1 MCALSN
7 ADVKGTRLPE
17 PADFPVTW
25 DDEEEPTRLWTWD
38 EFHSPLPASTMSTSM
53 GQVTRMGMGQA
64 SKETGTYR
72 PGGLRKFFNGY
83 PYGTS
88 TAVEQTE
95 EEKTERERLLD
106 LAVGSALDKW
116 LNEWRPGL
124 ERDLEHMKSVDLAS
138 LNDTDL
144 WATLQEF
151 LGLNR
156 HHWYLHH
163 LLVMP
168 AMTAADRLKKIYL
181 EIMGDDAEDTA
192 HMLLRSSNSKT
203 VQAIEA
209 LDALAAGAQAS
220 DEVASVIKGERD
232 ATAIIEAMG
241 RHEDGVKW
249 LAKFDAYIYEFGYR
263 PGGFD
268 MLFPTWKEN
277 PAASFDLIRSR
288 LLSPGTT
295 SNNEAELLATRA
307 GLINAARQK
316 AAGDS
321 GMLQKFE
328 AALSLAEDLWPLKED
343 HSYYIDQAS
352 HAIIRIVLAEVGR
365 RLVANGTLEQADD
378 IWFIDI
384 EEAELSIKAKTPANL
399 QSLANERRDLRAVNI
414 RRTPPKYLGTAP
426 PDHDALKTLPGG
438 GDQIQDGPITLKGT
452 AASKGEATG
461 IARVILTPDEFGKL
475 NSGDILIC
483 RSTAPMWTPLF
494 RVAAALVSEAGGV
507 LSHPAV
513 VAREVGL
520 PAVVGIVGV
529 TSIIKDGQ
537 TVTVSGTDG
546 LVHIVE

>member
-1 MCALSN
+1 MCALSDT
-7 ADVKGTRLPE
+7 DVKGTRLPE
-17 PADFPVTW
+17 PPDFPVTW

-38 EFHSPLPASTMSTSM
+38 EFHSPLPASTMSISM

-72 PGGLRKFFNGY
+72 PGGLRKVFNGY

-88 TAVEQTE
+88 TAPEQTE
-95 EEKTERERLLD
+95 EEKAERERLLD
-106 LAVGSALDKW
+106 IAVGSALDNW
-116 LNEWRPGL
+116 INEWRPGL
-124 ERDLEHMKSVDLAS
+124 ERDLAHMKSVDLAS
-138 LNDTDL
+138 LGDARL
-144 WATLQEF
+144 WEALQEF
-151 LGLNR
+151 LGLNS

-181 EIMGDDAEDTA
+181 EIMGSEAENSA

-209 LDALAAGAQAS
+209 LDALAAAAEAS
-220 DEVASVIKGERD
+220 DEVASVIKAERD
-232 ATAIIEAMG
+232 AEAIIAALERLDEGMA
-241 RHEDGVKW
+241 W
-249 LAKFDAYIYEFGYR
+249 LVGFDEYMYEFGYR
-263 PGGFD
+263 PGGYD
-268 MLFPTWKEN
+268 LVFPTWIEN
-277 PAASFDLIRSR
+277 PGASFDLIRSR
-288 LLSPGTT
+288 LISPETT
-295 SNNEAELLATRA
+295 GNNEAELLATRA
-307 GLINAARQK
+307 NLINAAREK
-316 AAGDS
+316 VAGDS
-321 GMLQKFE
+321 DLREKFD

-352 HAIIRIVLAEVGR
+352 HSIIRITLAEIGR
-365 RLVANGTLEQADD
+365 RLVANGTLEEADD

-384 EEAELSIKAKTPANL
+384 DEAELGINGNAPANL
-399 QSLANERRDLRAVNI
+399 QALANERREERAANI

-426 PDHDALKTLPGG
+426 PDHDALMTLPGAS
-438 GDQIQDGPITLKGT
+438 DQAEDGVTALKGT
-452 AASKGEATG
+452 PASKGEATG

-520 PAVVGIVGV
+520 PAVVGIIGA

-546 LVHIVE
+546 MVHIVE

>member
-7 ADVKGTRLPE
+7 ADMKGIRLPE
-17 PADFPVTW
+17 LSDFPVTW
-25 DDEEEPTRLWTWD
+25 DDDEEPTRLWTWD

-83 PYGTS
+83 PYGSS
-88 TAVEQTE
+88 TAPEITD
-95 EEKTERERLLD
+95 EEKVERERRLD
-106 LAVGSALDKW
+106 VAVGSALNNWVNK
-116 LNEWRPGL
+116 WRPGL
-124 ERDLEHMKSVDLAS
+124 ERDLAHMKSVDLSTLSDAR
-138 LNDTDL
+138 L
-144 WATLQEF
+144 WETLQEF
-151 LGLNR
+151 LGLNS

-181 EIMGDDAEDTA
+181 EIMGSEAEDSA

-209 LDALAAGAQAS
+209 LDALAAGAKAS
-220 DEVASVIKGERD
+220 DEVSSVIKTEREGE
-232 ATAIIEAMG
+232 AIIAALEL
-241 RHEDGVKW
+241 HDDGMAW
-249 LAKFDAYIYEFGYR
+249 LVDFDEYTYEFGYR
-263 PGGFD
+263 PGGYD
-268 MLFPTWKEN
+268 MVFPTWKEN

-288 LLSPGTT
+288 LLSPETT
-295 SNNEAELLATRA
+295 GNNEAELLATRA
-307 GLINAARQK
+307 SLIGAARDK
-316 AAGDS
+316 VVDDTDL
-321 GMLQKFE
+321 MQKFD

-352 HAIIRIVLAEVGR
+352 QSIIRITLAEVGR

-384 EEAELSIKAKTPANL
+384 EEAELGIKGEAPTGL
-399 QSLANERRDLRAVNI
+399 QSLANERRDLRATNI
-414 RRTPPKYLGTAP
+414 RRSPPKYLGTAP
-426 PDHDALKTLPGG
+426 PDHVALMDMPGAG
-438 GDQIQDGPITLKGT
+438 YQAQDGPITLKGT
-452 AASKGEATG
+452 PASRGEATG

-475 NSGDILIC
+475 NSGNILIC

-520 PAVVGIVGV
+520 PAVVGITGV
-529 TSIIKDGQ
+529 TSTIKDGQ